1 MKHIFILVGIFFI
14 TAISAIYGQPTFS
27 KVIVADPSKSDVG
40 YNVIEKFGF
49 FYINSGYINQ
59 QLENGNR
66 FIKMSLDGGIIE
78 NEFYN
83 NGMDRPEFG
92 NMQYFNDTLVYCSG
106 KVYEDSYRDV
116 TLFFINS
123 DCDSL
128 KIKRIIG
135 LGGSEIGQT
144 ARAMT
149 QNPDHTLLLAAKE
162 LNWDS
167 QQGKI
172 WLIKTDSQG
181 NTLWSKKHWRSTND
195 DPRSI
200 DHSHSGGYIIGGF
213 TDGNTPMNTSSSVYH
228 NGYIL
233 EVDSLGNFVRDTVM
247 YSPLGYDIWD
257 SPGYTL
263 VKRDI
268 NGGYVYTWNYPHD
281 EDDFDTSYDQFVTI
295 LVKLDNDWNEE
306 WRLEWDE
313 DADKFIHN
321 FRVLE
326 DGSVIGCG
334 FKKTQQEFTGLYRWR
349 GWPFK
354 VSATGELLWERY
366 YIHTSQNWWR
376 NELNDLILTSDGGI
390 ASVGYIDDSEYSVDL
405 WMIKTDAYGCLT
417 PGCTDEL
424 IWAGIDELPA
434 QEGIYA
440 VREKFF
446 WVSPNPVYA
455 GMELQFYN
463 PISRTHSSIIISNT
477 AGERVYQESLS
488 MGIKQ
493 LCIDDMS
500 LPPGIYIIT
509 YLSGGQVLQSE
520 KLVIQ

>member
-1 MKHIFILVGIFFI
+1 MICFIAFLYSILLLNSGFLHTQNSFCKIIVVDSIKGDVPYSIFEQNDFFYVIGGYVNQEYLSSKRLLKININGEILINSTFENDIGRSMEGNLIVINDTI
-14 TAISAIYGQPTFS
+14 IYG
-27 KVIVADPSKSDVG
+27 ANKS
-40 YNVIEKFGF
+40 YMN
-49 FYINSGYINQ
+49 
-59 QLENGNR
+59 
-66 FIKMSLDGGIIE
+66 
-78 NEFYN
+78 YN
-83 NGMDRPEFG
+83 NDA
-92 NMQYFNDTLVYCSG
+92 V
-106 KVYEDSYRDV
+106 
-116 TLFFINS
+116 LFFMNNE
-123 DCDSL
+123 CDSL
-128 KIKRIIG
+128 FTKRILG
-135 LGGSEIGQT
+135 LSGVDIAEAI
-144 ARAMT
+144 RAMT
-149 QNPDHTLLLAAKE
+149 QNPDHTLLLASKE

-233 EVDSLGNFVRDTVM
+233 EVDSLGNFVRDTVL
-247 YSPLGYDIWD
+247 YSPLGYDILD

-334 FKKTQQEFTGLYRWR
+334 FKKTQQELTGLYLWR
-349 GWPFK
+349 GWLFK

-366 YIHTSQNWWR
+366 YIHTSQNWWQ

-477 AGERVYQESLS
+477 AESGFIRNPLAW
-488 MGIKQ
+488 
-493 LCIDDMS
+493 
-500 LPPGIYIIT
+500 
-509 YLSGGQVLQSE
+509 V
-520 KLVIQ
+520 